1 MINTLSIIG
10 LVVGI
15 ALLYSAATL
24 LFGMLATIGDS
35 NFELTFAVAWIVGIV
50 AFVIVSMAAL
60 DAKGFIDIGG
70 SSEDT
75 VITEEAKDD

>member
-15 ALLYSAATL
+15 ILLYSAATL
-24 LFGMLATIGDS
+24 LIGMLVTIEEQDVG
-35 NFELTFAVAWIVGIV
+35 LMFAVAWIVGIV

-60 DAKGFIDIGG
+60 DAKGFIDIYG
-70 SSEDT
+70 SST
-75 VITEEAKDD
+75 NVMITEEAKDD

>member
-1 MINTLSIIG
+1 MINTLSILG

-24 LFGMLATIGDS
+24 LFGMLVTIDEQDVG
-35 NFELTFAVAWIVGIV
+35 LMFAVAWIVGIV

-60 DAKGFIDIGG
+60 DAKGFIDIDG
-70 SSEDT
+70 SST
-75 VITEEAKDD
+75 NVMITEEAKDD

>member
-1 MINTLSIIG
+1 MINTLSILG
-10 LVVGI
+10 LVIGI

-24 LFGMLATIGDS
+24 LIAMLATIGDS
-35 NFELTFAVAWIVGIV
+35 NFELTFAVAWIIGIA

-60 DAKGFIDIGG
+60 DAKGFIDIDG

-75 VITEEAKDD
+75 VITEEAIND

>member
-15 ALLYSAATL
+15 MVIYSAATL
-24 LFGMLATIGDS
+24 SFGLLVTLDEQDKSVMFFMS
-35 NFELTFAVAWIVGIV
+35 WFVGMV

-60 DAKGFIDIGG
+60 DAKGFIDIDG
-70 SSEDT
+70 SST
-75 VITEEAKDD
+75 NAVIAEEAKDD

>member
-1 MINTLSIIG
+1 MINTLSILG

-24 LFGMLATIGDS
+24 LFGMLVTIEEQDVG
-35 NFELTFAVAWIVGIV
+35 LMFAVAWIVGIV

-60 DAKGFIDIGG
+60 DAKGFIDING
-70 SSEDT
+70 SSANA

>member
-24 LFGMLATIGDS
+24 LIGMLATIDAKDVGLMFS
-35 NFELTFAVAWIVGIV
+35 IAWIVGIV

-60 DAKGFIDIGG
+60 DAKGFIDIDG
-70 SSEDT
+70 SST
-75 VITEEAKDD
+75 NAVIAEEAKDD

>member
-15 ALLYSAATL
+15 ALLYSAVTIAL
-24 LFGMLATIGDS
+24 GMLATIDEKDVG
-35 NFELTFAVAWIVGIV
+35 LAFAVAWIVGIV

-60 DAKGFIDIGG
+60 DAKGFIDIDG
-70 SSEDT
+70 SSADA

>member
-1 MINTLSIIG
+1 MINTLSILG

-15 ALLYSAATL
+15 TLLYSAATL
-24 LFGMLATIGDS
+24 LIGMLVTIDEQDAGLM
-35 NFELTFAVAWIVGIV
+35 FTVAWIVGIA

-60 DAKGFIDIGG
+60 DAKGFIDIDG
-70 SSEDT
+70 SSANA